1 MFNITNN
8 AVEKIKQIL
17 IESGI
22 PENYGVRITVE
33 GHRDSGLNYDFK
45 FEQKPGISDEVIN
58 KGGLKFFLDGKA
70 LFYLRNVL
78 IDYQKNENNEGF
90 VFNEEKSL

>member
-1 MFNITNN
+1 MFDITEN
-8 AVEKIKQIL
+8 AIKKIKQIL

-45 FEQKPGISDEVIN
+45 FEQKPEISDEVIR

-78 IDYQKNENNEGF
+78 IDYEKNEKNEGF
-90 VFNEEKSL
+90 VFNEKKLL